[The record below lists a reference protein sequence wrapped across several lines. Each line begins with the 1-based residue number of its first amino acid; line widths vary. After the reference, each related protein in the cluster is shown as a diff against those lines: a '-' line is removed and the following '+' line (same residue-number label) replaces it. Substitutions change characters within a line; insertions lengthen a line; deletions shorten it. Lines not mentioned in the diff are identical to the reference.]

1 MSEEVMYSD
10 FADKRAASLCSKG
23 QMKSFIVD
31 GDKASGKEVRYLP
44 NENALVKE
52 VEKNLS
58 GVLVVWDA
66 QQLKSWKLKNKIIVD
81 LRDFYEAKVR
91 PLSLR
96 LNDVAVDEG
105 FIPREELIEFDQ
117 ALKDYEDGHLVYL
130 LSHNSNDASW
140 IAKIDGKY
148 HFTDSLF
155 SLMRLV
161 NAPNIDYVM
170 HGSILPIEL
179 LLTRIAKERG
189 ETLPKIQDTG
199 KEGGWYEGG
208 FVLEPPVGLFS
219 NVAIMDFSK
228 YYPSLMMDF
237 NISPELTKMFDSR
250 PVFDFSKKGLIPE
263 ALEYLTKT
271 RNEIEEKL
279 SKIKQDDPEW
289 SRLSSDR
296 EAVKVTQN
304 AMYGALASDQF
315 SLKSRDLAS
324 FITSLGREGLR
335 ETISECK
342 RRGFKVLY
350 SDTDSIMAQVPL
362 ERAEALAKDLTLH
375 LQEYFKEKYNL
386 PISNWELRLKFSK
399 YAKTIIFHGKK
410 NYAFWDGKTIE
421 IVGLF
426 RQARSH
432 FAHRFQEELYGMVLK
447 GSPLK
452 EVQSFVDKQLVE
464 FGRASLEEIALCT
477 KINQR
482 IDQYKIA
489 SWHIKG
495 AKNAQ
500 DLLRINF
507 EVGDTIKLVW
517 LKGEPDII
525 GFEYEGQIAK
535 IKDRIDWKRMEDSL
549 ISLAKPVLEILGK
562 GKETKQKTLI

>member
-1 MSEEVMYSD
+1 MSEEIMYSD
-10 FADKRAASLCSKG
+10 FADKRAVSLYSKG
-23 QMKSFIVD
+23 EMKSFIVD
-31 GDKASGKEVRYLP
+31 LSIEKSSGKEVRYLP
-44 NENALVKE
+44 NEDAFVKE
-52 VEKNLS
+52 VEENLS
-58 GVLVVWDA
+58 DILVVWDA
-66 QQLKSWKLKNKIIVD
+66 RQLKNWKLKNKIIVD
-81 LRDFYEAKVR
+81 IRDSYEVKVR

-105 FIPREELIEFDQ
+105 FIPREELVEE
-117 ALKDYEDGHLVYL
+117 YEKGYLVNL
-130 LSHNSNDASW
+130 LSHTSDNASW
-140 IAKIDGKY
+140 ISKLDRKY
-148 HFTDSLF
+148 HFTDSLY

-161 NAPNIDYVM
+161 DAPNIDYVM

-189 ETLPKIQDTG
+189 ESLPKIKDTA
-199 KEGGWYEGG
+199 KEGRWYEGG

-237 NISPELTKMFDSR
+237 NLSPEVTKIVDSK
-250 PVFDFSKKGLIPE
+250 PILDFKKRGLIPE

-271 RNEIEEKL
+271 RNELEEKL
-279 SKIKQDDPEW
+279 GKTKSEDPEW
-289 SRLSSDR
+289 LRLTSDR

-335 ETISECK
+335 ETILECE

-350 SDTDSIMAQVPL
+350 ADTDSVMAQVPL
-362 ERAEALAKDLTLH
+362 EKAETLARELTLH
-375 LQEYFKEKYNL
+375 LQDYFKEKYDL
-386 PISNWELRLKFSK
+386 PISKWELRLKFSK
-399 YAKTIIFHGKK
+399 YAKTMIFHGKK
-410 NYAFWDGKTIE
+410 NYAFWDGKNVE

-432 FAHRFQEELYGMVLK
+432 FAQRFQEEFYGMVLK

-452 EVQSFVDKQLVE
+452 DLQSFVDRQLVE
-464 FGRASLEEIALCT
+464 FRQASIEEVALCT

-482 IDQYKIA
+482 IDQYKVA

-500 DLLRINF
+500 DLLGIKF

-517 LKGEPDII
+517 LKDKPDII
-525 GFEYEGQIAK
+525 GFEYEEQIAK
-535 IKDRIDWKRMEDSL
+535 FKDRVDCKRMEESL
-549 ISLAKPVLEILGK
+549 LSLVKPVLEILGR
-562 GKETKQKTLI
+562 GKETKQKTLF

>member
-1 MSEEVMYSD
+1 MSEDIMYSD
-10 FADKRAASLCSKG
+10 FVEKRAVSLYPKG
-23 QMKSFIVD
+23 EMKSFLVD
-31 GDKASGKEVRYLP
+31 SSIKEASGKEVRHLP
-44 NENALVKE
+44 NEDALVKE
-52 VEKNLS
+52 VEESL
-58 GVLVVWDA
+58 GEILVVWDA
-66 QQLKSWKLKNKIIVD
+66 RQLKNWKLKDKIIVD

-96 LNDVAVDEG
+96 LNDAAVDEG
-105 FIPREELIEFDQ
+105 FIPREELVEE
-117 ALKDYEDGHLVYL
+117 YENGYLVNL
-130 LSHNSNDASW
+130 LSHTSDNASW
-140 IAKIDGKY
+140 ISKLDKKY

-161 NAPNIDYVM
+161 DAPNIDYVM
-170 HGSILPIEL
+170 HGAILPIEL

-189 ETLPKIQDTG
+189 ENLPKIKDTA

-237 NISPELTKMFDSR
+237 NLSPEITKIIDSK
-250 PVFDFSKKGLIPE
+250 PILNFEKKGLIPE
-263 ALEYLTKT
+263 ALEYLTKK
-271 RNEIEEKL
+271 RNELEEKL
-279 SKIKQDDPEW
+279 GKIKPGDQDW
-289 SRLSSDR
+289 FRLNSDR

-335 ETISECK
+335 ETIAECERK
-342 RRGFKVLY
+342 GFKVYY

-362 ERAEALAKDLTLH
+362 EKAETLARDLTLH
-375 LQEYFKEKYNL
+375 LQEYFKEKYTL
-386 PISNWELRLKFSK
+386 PISKWELKLKFSK
-399 YAKTIIFHGKK
+399 YTKTIIFHGKK

-432 FAHRFQEELYGMVLK
+432 FAQRFQEGFYGMVLK

-452 EVQSFVDKQLVE
+452 DIQSFVDKQLVE
-464 FGRASLEEIALCT
+464 FRKSPLEEVALCT

-482 IDQYKIA
+482 IDQYKVA

-500 DLLRINF
+500 DLGIKFDL
-507 EVGDTIKLVW
+507 GDTIKLVW
-517 LKGEPDII
+517 LKGKPDII
-525 GFEYEGQIAK
+525 GFEYEAQIAEF
-535 IKDRIDWKRMEDSL
+535 KDRVDWKRMENSL
-549 ISLAKPVLEILGK
+549 ISLVKPVLEILTNE
-562 GKETKQKTLI
+562 KETKQKTLF